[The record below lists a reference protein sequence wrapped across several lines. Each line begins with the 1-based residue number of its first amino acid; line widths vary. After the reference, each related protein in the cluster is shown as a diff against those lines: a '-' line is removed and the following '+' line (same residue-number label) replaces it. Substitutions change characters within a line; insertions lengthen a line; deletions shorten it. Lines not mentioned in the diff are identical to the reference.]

1 MNNFFGNRKSMLIA
15 MILLVA
21 SAGLAI
27 GEERIQLAILL
38 DTSNSMD
45 GLIGQ
50 AKSQLWNVV
59 NELARARRSGR
70 LPRWRWRSSSTATTA
85 CPSPTVTSGWSPT

>member
-1 MNNFFGNRKSMLIA
+1 MNNFFGNRKLMLIA

-38 DTSNSMD
+38 DTSN
-45 GLIGQ
+45 
-50 AKSQLWNVV
+50 
-59 NELARARRSGR
+59 
-70 LPRWRWRSSSTATTA
+70 
-85 CPSPTVTSGWSPT
+85 